1 MNTHRRAVAGVLVAV
16 LALVTGAC
24 SKDGEVEAALGE
36 LDAFTQSL
44 VGKVKTAAT
53 PQAGVDEA
61 QKYLDAAGPALKG
74 KLASLKTIRG
84 FQISAETKKKLEARF
99 MANATAVAGLQIEYA
114 MQAARDDGFQKRL
127 EKLANDYR
135 TLVVG

>member
-1 MNTHRRAVAGVLVAV
+1 VSGYRRAVAGVLVAV

-24 SKDGEVEAALGE
+24 SRDGEVETALGD

-44 VGKVKTAAT
+44 VGKVKAGAT

-61 QKYLDAAGPALKG
+61 QKYLDASGPALKG

-84 FQISAETKKKLEARF
+84 FQISAETKQKLEAGF
-99 MANATAVAGLQIEYA
+99 MANATAVAALQIEYA
-114 MQAARDDGFQKRL
+114 LQAARDDGFRQRL

-135 TLVVG
+135 NLVVG

>member
-1 MNTHRRAVAGVLVAV
+1 VGGHRRSVAGVLVAV

-24 SKDGEVEAALGE
+24 SRDGEVEAVLGE

-44 VGKVKTAAT
+44 LGKVKAGAT

-61 QKYLDAAGPALKG
+61 QKYLDASGPALSG
-74 KLASLKTIRG
+74 KLASLKTVRG

-99 MANATAVAGLQIEYA
+99 LANATAVAGLQIEYA
-114 MQAARDDGFQKRL
+114 MQAARDDGFRARL
-127 EKLANDYR
+127 EKLANDY
-135 TLVVG
+135 TNLVVG